1 MADKDQLN
9 APTNNRAGSVA
20 KLTVDCNVMWS
31 MAQEF
36 CYARLAEASKPDTVD
51 LIDNYAV
58 RARRISGT
66 YARFYLE
73 AEDNGS
79 LKHKG
84 RYYWMALAA
93 FASKTVACTLELKRV
108 KLQAVAIDTVRNGL
122 GKGNLWLFC
131 DIAGWHI
138 YYNKF
143 KTTFEMCRDQ
153 RNTDTL
159 VAGVKK
165 ATKLVQ
171 WNGEALPKINN
182 LKVTKEIKLAF
193 EKVEAF
199 ENEVDTTSRRKI
211 QMEHLL
217 TIADHE
223 QGTIL
228 QPLVYDDK
236 SFAGWVK
243 AQRSV
248 WLNWASPTLQ
258 LVFNSACE
266 TDDAKLKSVA
276 PEDTILENLESRM
289 KWIGSAAKQFHDLMG
304 KRLAY
309 MEAEIANMAD
319 WYNMADKK

>member
-1 MADKDQLN
+1 MADKDQLK
-9 APTNNRAGSVA
+9 APTNNRLGSVA

-36 CYARLAEASKPDTVD
+36 CYARLAEVSKPDTVD
-51 LIDNYAV
+51 LVDNYAV

-73 AEDNGS
+73 TEDNGNP
-79 LKHKG
+79 KHKG

-108 KLQAVAIDTVRNGL
+108 RLQAVAIDTVRNGL

-143 KTTFEMCRDQ
+143 NTTFEMCRDL

-159 VAGVKK
+159 VSSIKK
-165 ATKLVQ
+165 ATKLIQ

-193 EKVEAF
+193 EKVEEF
-199 ENEVDTTSRRKI
+199 ESAGEKKQPAI

-217 TIADHE
+217 AIADHE

-236 SFAGWVK
+236 DFAGWVQK
-243 AQRSV
+243 QRSV
-248 WLNWASPTLQ
+248 WLNWAAPDLQ

-266 TDDAKLKSVA
+266 TDKAELKSVA
-276 PEDTILENLESRM
+276 PKDTKLENLESRM
-289 KWIGSAAKQFHDLMG
+289 DWIRTAVKQFHGLM
-304 KRLAY
+304 RTDRAY
-309 MEAEIANMAD
+309 MEGEIATMAG
-319 WYNMADKK
+319 WYNMADK